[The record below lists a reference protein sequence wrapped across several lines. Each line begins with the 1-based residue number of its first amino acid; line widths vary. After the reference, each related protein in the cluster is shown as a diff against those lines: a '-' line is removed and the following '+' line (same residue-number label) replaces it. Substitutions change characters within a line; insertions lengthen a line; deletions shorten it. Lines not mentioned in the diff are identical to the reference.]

1 MKAEKLSLSGCQATK
16 SRAGME
22 NISKS
27 IILMDK
33 DKVRDPEENV
43 KEGTMENAYD
53 LEKEYRW
60 TIRYIFLYLS
70 NIRNRENLEKLDL
83 RHAENLISY
92 S

>member
-1 MKAEKLSLSGCQATK
+1 
-16 SRAGME
+16 ME
-22 NISKS
+22 NTCKS
-27 IILMDK
+27 IILRDK

-43 KEGTMENAYD
+43 KERTMEDPYD

-60 TIRYIFLYLS
+60 KFRGMAFFFYIS
-70 NIRNRENLEKLDL
+70 NVRNRGNLEKLDP